1 MARLISSF
9 ETADGRRFK
18 SEAEAVR
25 HERLLEMAEAADG
38 LHDLMIDVLF
48 DSPDVQ
54 RALDC
59 GEVEFGFVSRLAA
72 WMVSEPARTAVG
84 EVLRMV
90 EEGIPRS
97 GRDPEEQDGTG

>member
-9 ETADGRRFK
+9 ETADDRRFK
-18 SEAEAVR
+18 SEAEAIR
-25 HERLLEMAEAADG
+25 HERLLEMAGAADD
-38 LHDLMIDVLF
+38 LHDLMVDVLF

-59 GEVEFGFVSRLAA
+59 GEVEFGFVSGLAA
-72 WMVSEPARTAVG
+72 WMVLEPARTAVA

-90 EEGIPRS
+90 KEGIPRS
-97 GRDPEEQDGTG
+97 GREAEEQDGKG